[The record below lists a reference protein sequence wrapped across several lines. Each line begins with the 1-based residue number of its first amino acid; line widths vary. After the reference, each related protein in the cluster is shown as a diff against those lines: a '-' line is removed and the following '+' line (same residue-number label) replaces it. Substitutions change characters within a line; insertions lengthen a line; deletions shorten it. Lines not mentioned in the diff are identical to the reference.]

1 MQRSLFVN
9 TPHLLPPLRLQHQLS
24 WLADLPMKLDVPAL
38 QRLVQQQQQA
48 EAGALD
54 RCPSHPV
61 AVDSLS
67 GSGTPRASLVST
79 GAVPCK
85 KCEATKPLLAFLQK
99 VRVMRQ
105 IVGSRYA
112 RAVFGDAAQHF
123 EAPQASLSLHRAG
136 CATV

>member
-1 MQRSLFVN
+1 LQRSLFVN
-9 TPHLLPPLRLQHQLS
+9 TPHLLPPLRLQHQPS